1 MKFLEKAN
9 NKFGN
14 KFDYSKVNYINCN
27 TPITIIC
34 SKHGEFETT
43 PTKFLV
49 SKHGCPKCAHES
61 TGKSRKLTTEEFIH
75 RSKEL
80 YESKYTYEKV
90 NYINS
95 DTKVLVTCRVHG
107 DFLTRP
113 SDFLRGH
120 GCPKCKGEVIS
131 QCNYQ
136 KRSTLEEFV
145 AKGQLLYGNLFSYDN
160 VIYVNGRT
168 KVLIHSNLLNEDF
181 LITPIK
187 FINGDIKKKYLG
199 LDFKSTNLTSEIF
212 IQRGRLIHGNKYDYS
227 KVEYKNLTT
236 KVELICPRHGSFLQC
251 PNDHLNRNGCP
262 KCNQSKG
269 EKVVESVLK
278 LLNLNFNSQ
287 YTISFNNRKYKI
299 DFCIFF
305 NNKTIFIEYN
315 GIQHYKPVEIFGGEE
330 KFKLQIVRDNE
341 LREYCKKNDIILF
354 EYKYDIPLEKL
365 GSIIKE
371 DLNKL

>member
-1 MKFLEKAN
+1 M
-9 NKFGN
+9 
-14 KFDYSKVNYINCN
+14 
-27 TPITIIC
+27 
-34 SKHGEFETT
+34 
-43 PTKFLV
+43 
-49 SKHGCPKCAHES
+49 
-61 TGKSRKLTTEEFIH
+61 TTEEFIQ
-75 RSKEL
+75 RSIET

-90 NYINS
+90 NYIDSN
-95 DTKVLVTCRVHG
+95 TKVLVTCRVHG

-168 KVLIHSNLLNEDF
+168 KVLIHSNLLDEDF

-187 FINGDIKKKYLG
+187 FINGDIRKKYLG

-212 IQRGRLIHGNKYDYS
+212 IQRGKLIHNNKYDYS
-227 KVEYKNLTT
+227 KVKYKNLAT
-236 KVELICPRHGSFLQC
+236 KVELICPKHGSFLQC
-251 PNDHLNRNGCP
+251 PSDHLNGNGCP

-315 GIQHYKPVEIFGGEE
+315 GIQHYKPIEMFGGRR
-330 KFKLQIVRDNE
+330 KI
-341 LREYCKKNDIILF
+341 
-354 EYKYDIPLEKL
+354 
-365 GSIIKE
+365 
-371 DLNKL
+371 